1 MTDEL
6 VTIGSYEFVA
16 EAEVAQMFLREN
28 GVNAFL
34 RDQSIIA
41 MDWLLGNAI
50 GYVKLQVPQ
59 SQFET
64 ARELLATLTEDSTA
78 DGEGTSVR
86 SRVCSS
92 CGLALDGVTEICPAC
107 SEADTESEPVSSD
120 RQSEA
125 GAEWDDDEEERHGI
139 MSRVRSLKRPI
150 FWLWLLPILCGLAL
164 AAVAVLQSLLRV
176 F

>member
-64 ARELLATLTEDSTA
+64 ARELLATLTEDSTG

-92 CGLALDGVTEICPAC
+92 CGLVLDSVTEICPAC
-107 SEADTESEPVSSD
+107 SEANTETEPISSD
-120 RQSEA
+120 AQSEA
-125 GAEWDDDEEERHGI
+125 GTEWEDDEERNGI
-139 MSRVRSLKRPI
+139 MSQVRSLKKPI
-150 FWLWLLPILCGLAL
+150 FWLWLLPILCVLAL
-164 AAVAVLQSLLRV
+164 AAVVVLRSLLRV

>member
-28 GVNAFL
+28 GVNTFL

-64 ARELLATLTEDSTA
+64 ARELLATLTEGSTS

-92 CGLALDGVTEICPAC
+92 CGLVLDGVTEICPAC
-107 SEADTESEPVSSD
+107 SEADTESEQVSTD
-120 RQSEA
+120 AKSEA
-125 GAEWDDDEEERHGI
+125 GAEWEDDEERRGI
-139 MSRVRSLKRPI
+139 MSQVRSLKKPI
-150 FWLWLLPILCGLAL
+150 FWLVLLPILCGLAL
-164 AAVAVLQSLLRV
+164 AAVAVLQSLLRA